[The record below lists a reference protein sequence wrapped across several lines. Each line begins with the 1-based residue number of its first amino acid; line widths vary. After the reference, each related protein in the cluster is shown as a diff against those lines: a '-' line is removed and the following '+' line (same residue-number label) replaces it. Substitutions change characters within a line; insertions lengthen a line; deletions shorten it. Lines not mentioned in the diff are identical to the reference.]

1 MNKLINKCSKLTLSK
16 VSYTSALLLLLASM
30 GGCVGDSGWD
40 SGTVANT
47 AVTPRG
53 PLTSL
58 TCPNVG
64 INDETCVLSDTNN
77 PYRNISVTGETKWD
91 LETEA
96 NASMQAASISDS
108 QLGYYLWATAL
119 AREPSGENQFY
130 TAVALQN
137 NYASQGS
144 IVARDQAKKAY
155 RSFLDNFFDSITYDA
170 TGVVEIP
177 LINWVAPNLVIPGGN
192 FLYETQAQALEDLDS
207 WGYEVDLSQ
216 NPPLITKKTN

>member
-96 NASMQAASISDS
+96 NAS
-108 QLGYYLWATAL
+108 
-119 AREPSGENQFY
+119 
-130 TAVALQN
+130 
-137 NYASQGS
+137 
-144 IVARDQAKKAY
+144 K
-155 RSFLDNFFDSITYDA
+155 
-170 TGVVEIP
+170 
-177 LINWVAPNLVIPGGN
+177 
-192 FLYETQAQALEDLDS
+192 ALEDLGS
-207 WGYEVDLSQ
+207 WGYEADLSQ